1 MSKTLREMIEVMVAA
16 DKGEAIEVRERSEIR
31 WRLCQ
36 QSCWNWDKWDYRIKP
51 KPREIFINEYPHHF
65 VDGRLTESWQKS
77 RTEADDN
84 AGGRRTAVIR
94 FVEVERIPTD

>member
-16 DKGEAIEVRERSEIR
+16 DKGEVIEVRERSELR

-36 QSCWNWDKWDYRIKP
+36 QSCWNWDKWDYRV
-51 KPREIFINEYPHHF
+51 KPREIFINGYPQYV
-65 VDGRLTESWQKS
+65 VDDRLTESWQKS
-77 RTEADDN
+77 RREADDN
-84 AGGRRTAVIR
+84 AGARRTAVIR